1 MADELNKT
9 EEVKTEEATPEIDY
23 KAELAK
29 LQAENERL
37 RNANTRASAD
47 VSAYKKKLQDHLS
60 EEEKA
65 EEARKEQRAKELEEL
80 EVLRNEKR
88 ISTYTAKIMASGYDA
103 TTAETMA
110 KALPAGVADTYFE
123 ALKQHNESIKATAM
137 ADALKQQPKTTPGGV
152 PAGTDPMLEAMLR
165 GAEIK

>member
-47 VSAYKKKLQDHLS
+47 VSAYKKKFKTTFPKRKRRKKSVKNERQRKTAASLNLKKRKCAPGILKTSSYAGTTQTRRRLWQRHF
-60 EEEKA
+60 
-65 EEARKEQRAKELEEL
+65 RKEYK
-80 EVLRNEKR
+80 
-88 ISTYTAKIMASGYDA
+88 TPT
-103 TTAETMA
+103 
-110 KALPAGVADTYFE
+110 
-123 ALKQHNESIKATAM
+123 LKQ
-137 ADALKQQPKTTPGGV
+137 
-152 PAGTDPMLEAMLR
+152 
-165 GAEIK
+165 